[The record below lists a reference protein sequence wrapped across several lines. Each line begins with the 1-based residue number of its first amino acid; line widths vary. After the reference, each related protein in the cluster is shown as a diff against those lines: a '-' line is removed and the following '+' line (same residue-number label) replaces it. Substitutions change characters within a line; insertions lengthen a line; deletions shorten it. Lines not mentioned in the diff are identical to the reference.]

1 MVTLLLGN
9 SVSFAAGMQ
18 QTATNLFTEKIQ
30 KLNGPIFVFG
40 ASGFIGVNLF
50 DQLAKA
56 RLAIGKTDVYALTH
70 DATKAWRLKL
80 LDVPTENIVHCDILS
95 DASVKAVF
103 ARYQPKTVFNLAAY
117 GAYSKQKNVGL
128 TYETN
133 VLGTVNILE
142 NCTPDMPYIH
152 AGSSSEYGFNC
163 TAPKETDR
171 VEPNSH
177 YAVSKVSAAY
187 LLEYYAKLH
196 NLSTL
201 NLRLY
206 SIYGGWEEPDRLVP
220 RLVEEARKGTLPPLV
235 SPDISRDFVYIDDCV
250 EAFID
255 AALSVRPA
263 ISGRSYNI
271 ATGRKTTMRELVEVT
286 RQTFGLQQEPVWGS
300 MANRNWD
307 LADWYG
313 DATAAQTDL
322 GWTAKTELAAGL
334 QKTADWQVAHQYEA
348 RVIPAFK
355 TPSLNPVISPI
366 IACYRDAQA
375 IPYMYER
382 LVKTFNDM
390 KVRYE
395 IIFVN
400 DNSPDNTD
408 EVLAEICAKDPNVM
422 AIKHSRNFGS
432 QSAFL
437 SGMEIS
443 TGDAVVLMDGDLQD
457 PPEIIPSFYD
467 KWIAGFDVVYGV
479 RVQRE
484 MAPHVHF
491 FYKSFYRLF
500 KKTAY
505 IDIPVDAGD
514 FSMIDR
520 KVVRE
525 LVALPETEQFL
536 RGLRAW
542 VGFKQTGVDYVRPER
557 MFGVSTN
564 NWTKNIWWAKKAI
577 FSFSFAPLE
586 AMSYAGF
593 ALTGLS
599 ILGIIIQ
606 IIARFVLP
614 NPPVGFTTVIILVLF
629 FGGLNLLAISFLGEY
644 ISKIFEETKKRP
656 KFIRTMVRKGDRIY
670 NTSDKIAELIARRKR

>member
-1 MVTLLLGN
+1 M
-9 SVSFAAGMQ
+9 SQ
-18 QTATNLFTEKIQ
+18 QILPYQDRILQLK
-30 KLNGPIFVFG
+30 GPIFVFG
-40 ASGFIGVNLF
+40 ASGFIGANLF
-50 DQLAKA
+50 DQIFQLRK
-56 RLAIGKTDVYALTH
+56 DCYALTH

-80 LDVPTENIVHCDILS
+80 LNVPVENVIHCDILS
-95 DASVKAVF
+95 NNSVQGIF
-103 ARYQPKTVFNLAAY
+103 ERYKPRTIFNLAAY
-117 GAYSKQKNVGL
+117 GAYSKQKNVNL

-133 VLGTVNILE
+133 VNGTVNILE
-142 NCTPDMPYIH
+142 NCTPETVYIH

-187 LLEYYAKLH
+187 MLEFYARVHGLK
-196 NLSTL
+196 TL

-206 SIYGGWEEPDRLVP
+206 SIYGGWEEPDRLIP
-220 RLVEEARKGTLPPLV
+220 RLVEEAQKNTLPPLV

-250 EAFID
+250 EAFVQ
-255 AALSVRPA
+255 AALKVDKT

-271 ATGRKTTMRELVEVT
+271 ATGQKTTMRELVDET
-286 RQTFGLQQEPVWGS
+286 RSTFALTIEPVWGS
-300 MANRNWD
+300 MGNRQWD
-307 LADWYG
+307 LSDWYG
-313 DATAAQTDL
+313 DPAAAHADL
-322 GWTAKTELAAGL
+322 DWKARTPLTVGL
-334 QKTADWQVAHQYEA
+334 RKTADWQLQNEYSA
-348 RVIPAFK
+348 RVLPAFANP
-355 TPSLNPVISPI
+355 TLNPVITAI
-366 IACYRDAQA
+366 IACYKDAQA
-375 IPYMYER
+375 IPFMYDR
-382 LVKTFNDM
+382 LVKTFNEM

-400 DNSPDNTD
+400 DNSPDNQE
-408 EVLAEICAKDPNVM
+408 EVIDGICAKDPNV
-422 AIKHSRNFGS
+422 IGITHSRNFGS

-457 PPEIIPSFYD
+457 PPEIIPQFYE
-467 KWIAGFDVVYGV
+467 KWQKGFDVTYGV

-484 MAPHVHF
+484 MPPHVHF
-491 FYKSFYRLF
+491 FYKTFYRLF
-500 KKTAY
+500 KKMSY
-505 IDIPVDAGD
+505 INIPVDAGD
-514 FSMIDR
+514 FSMIDQ

-586 AMSYAGF
+586 LMSYAGF
-593 ALTGLS
+593 ILTGLS
-599 ILGIIIQ
+599 LLGIMWQ
-606 IIARFVLP
+606 ILAKFVFFP
-614 NPPVGFTTVIILVLF
+614 NTPAGLSTVIILVML
-629 FGGLNLLAISFLGEY
+629 FGGINLLGVSFLGEY

-656 KFIRTMVRKGDRIY
+656 KFIRTKVRKGGQLYKTASEIRALVD
-670 NTSDKIAELIARRKR
+670 ARKTK

>member
-1 MVTLLLGN
+1 LL
-9 SVSFAAGMQ
+9 Q
-18 QTATNLFTEKIQ
+18 DKILQ
-30 KLNGPIFVFG
+30 LKGPIFVFG
-40 ASGFIGVNLF
+40 ASGFIGANLF
-50 DQLAKA
+50 AQIFRVRRDC
-56 RLAIGKTDVYALTH
+56 YALTH

-80 LDVPTENIVHCDILS
+80 LDVPAENVVHCDILS
-95 DASVKAVF
+95 DNSVKEIF
-103 ARYQPKTVFNLAAY
+103 ERYKPQTIFNLAAY
-117 GAYSKQKNVGL
+117 GAYSKQKNVVL

-133 VLGTVNILE
+133 VTGTVNILE
-142 NCTPDMPYIH
+142 NCTASTVYIH

-163 TAPKETDR
+163 AAPKETDR

-187 LLEYYAKLH
+187 MLEFYARVHGLK
-196 NLSTL
+196 TL

-206 SIYGGWEEPDRLVP
+206 SIYGGWEEPDRLIP
-220 RLVEEARKGTLPPLV
+220 RLVEEARKESLPPLV

-250 EAFID
+250 EAFVQ
-255 AALSVRPA
+255 AALKVDKT

-271 ATGRKTTMRELVEVT
+271 ATGQKTTMRELVDLTISEFGIG
-286 RQTFGLQQEPVWGS
+286 QTPVWGS
-300 MANRNWD
+300 MGNRNWD
-307 LADWYG
+307 LSDWYG
-313 DATAAQTDL
+313 DP
-322 GWTAKTELAAGL
+322 LAANADLDWRATTPLKEGL
-334 QKTADWQVAHQYEA
+334 RQTANWQIEHHYED

-355 TPSLNPVISPI
+355 TPALNPVITAI
-366 IACYRDAQA
+366 IACYKDAQA
-375 IPYMYER
+375 IPYMYDR
-382 LVKTFNDM
+382 LVKTFNEM

-400 DNSPDNTD
+400 DNSPDNTE
-408 EVLAEICAKDPNVM
+408 EVLQPICAKDPNVI
-422 AIKHSRNFGS
+422 AITHSRNFGS

-457 PPEIIPSFYD
+457 PPEVIPQFYE
-467 KWIAGFDVVYGV
+467 KWQQGYDVTYGV
-479 RVQRE
+479 RVKRE
-484 MAPHVHF
+484 MAPSVHF
-491 FYKSFYRLF
+491 FYRTFYRLF
-500 KKTAY
+500 KKMSY
-505 IDIPVDAGD
+505 INIPVDAGD

-593 ALTGLS
+593 ILTGLS
-599 ILGIIIQ
+599 ILGILWQ
-606 IIARFVLP
+606 ILAKFVFFPDTPAGLS
-614 NPPVGFTTVIILVLF
+614 TVIILVMF
-629 FGGLNLLAISFLGEY
+629 FGGINLLGVSFLGEY

-656 KFIRTMVRKGDRIY
+656 KFIRTKVRKGNQTY
-670 NTSDKIAELIARRKR
+670 KTASEIAALVQARKTK